1 MPSSSAWQKFI
12 KAPSANKKLRF
23 QILILNVP
31 VQNQTD
37 QLLKHKQTQRDF
49 QKHNKFDVSDV
60 STKIAE
66 QCR

>member
-23 QILILNVP
+23 QILILNIP

-49 QKHNKFDVSDV
+49 KKLKFDVSDV